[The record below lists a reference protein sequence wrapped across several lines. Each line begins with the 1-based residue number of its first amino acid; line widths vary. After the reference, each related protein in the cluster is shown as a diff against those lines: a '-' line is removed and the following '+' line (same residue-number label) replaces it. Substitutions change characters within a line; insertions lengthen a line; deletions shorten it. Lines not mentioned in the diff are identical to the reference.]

1 MKKGL
6 SIVIVNYFSESYIIP
21 LVYTITS
28 TINIK
33 NYEILIVSN
42 SPSAFEWDCNYLD
55 KHHIIIFENSSN
67 EGFGRAVNRGVEY
80 SKYDYFCMINPDIDI
95 NRDTLDKLYL
105 FFNTLEDKV
114 GAISCMIK
122 NSDGTMQN
130 SFFMN
135 RGLTK
140 KSFFLLYL
148 SKLIPSKILN
158 YMRRDKN
165 IKQEIDLSKPF
176 EVGGFYASFVMMRK
190 SAFIEVGGFDRDFF
204 MYAEDVDLFR
214 TRFIKRYKSI
224 FYPFVELTHFSGK
237 TDKYGLM
244 EHQAQVSYLL
254 YLRKVGGYYL
264 FVYVFLLSIKYSLL
278 LLISLLLNKKAK
290 KEEAFGF
297 FKSLK
302 YLKIILKYP
311 KGYSSMPNALKIDE
325 IKD

>member
-1 MKKGL
+1 MKSGL

-21 LVYTITS
+21 LVDKIVS
-28 TINIK
+28 NINIK
-33 NYEILIVSN
+33 NYEILIISN
-42 SPSAFEWDCNYLD
+42 SPSLFQWDCDYLD
-55 KHHIIIFENSSN
+55 KHTINIFENSTN
-67 EGFGRAVNRGVEY
+67 DGFGRAINRGVEY
-80 SKYDYFCMINPDIDI
+80 SKYNYFCMINPDIDI

-105 FFNTLEDKV
+105 FFNTLEDEV
-114 GAISCMIK
+114 GAISCMVK

-130 SFFMN
+130 SFFMD

-148 SKLIPSKILN
+148 SKLIPSIFFHYMKI
-158 YMRRDKN
+158 DKGV
-165 IKQEIDLSKPF
+165 QQDIDLSKPF
-176 EVGGFYASFVMMRK
+176 EVGGFYASFVMMRRD
-190 SAFIEVGGFDRDFF
+190 AFLEVGGFDRDFF

-237 TDKYGLM
+237 TDRYGLM

-278 LLISLLLNKKAK
+278 LLISLLLNKKVK
-290 KEEAFGF
+290 KEEAFSF

-302 YLKIILKYP
+302 YLKTILKYP
-311 KGYSSMPNALKIDE
+311 KGYSSMPNSLKIDE

>member
-1 MKKGL
+1 MKNGL

-21 LVYTITS
+21 LVDKIVS
-28 TINIK
+28 NINIK
-33 NYEILIVSN
+33 NYEILIISN
-42 SPSAFEWDCNYLD
+42 SASSFQWDCDYLD
-55 KHHIIIFENSSN
+55 KHNITIFENSN
-67 EGFGRAVNRGVEY
+67 NDGFGRAINRGVGY

-105 FFNTLEDKV
+105 FFNTLEAEV
-114 GAISCMIK
+114 GAISCMVK

-130 SFFMN
+130 SFFTD
-135 RGLTK
+135 RGLAK

-148 SKLIPSKILN
+148 SKLIPSQILN
-158 YMRRDKN
+158 YIRRDKN
-165 IKQEIDLSKPF
+165 VQQDIDLSKPF
-176 EVGGFYASFVMMRK
+176 EVGGFYASFVMMRRE
-190 SAFIEVGGFDRDFF
+190 AFLEVGGFDRDFF
-204 MYAEDVDLFR
+204 MYAEDIDLFR

-237 TDKYGLM
+237 TDRYGLM

-278 LLISLLLNKKAK
+278 LLISLLLNKKVK

-302 YLKIILKYP
+302 YLKTILKYP
-311 KGYSSMPNALKIDE
+311 KECNSMPDALKIDE